1 MSSSRGRRGGT
12 GLRGGSL
19 GPRAFCRR
27 PLAFLGGRTLRTC
40 GCCRRGLSPLGG
52 SLLCRTRR
60 CGRGGTGGRRLR
72 WALGRRAGLAAW
84 ALRAV
89 VRTLRAWACATRRT
103 GTAFLRGAG
112 AALILSAL
120 SAFAAWTAAA
130 LSILPLASPRAG
142 RQLLVGCRSG
152 LGQDERRCGL
162 RWEGRD
168 MHRQQHQGEGGTR
181 KKQAGKLH
189 DPRFINWQIKGDRQ

>member
-1 MSSSRGRRGGT
+1 
-12 GLRGGSL
+12 
-19 GPRAFCRR
+19 
-27 PLAFLGGRTLRTC
+27 
-40 GCCRRGLSPLGG
+40 
-52 SLLCRTRR
+52 
-60 CGRGGTGGRRLR
+60 
-72 WALGRRAGLAAW
+72 
-84 ALRAV
+84 
-89 VRTLRAWACATRRT
+89 LRAWACATRRT
-103 GTAFLRGAG
+103 GAALLGCAG

-120 SAFAAWTAAA
+120 SAFAARSAAA
-130 LSILPLASPRAG
+130 LAVLALPPLARTG

-189 DPRFINWQIKGDRQ
+189 DPRFINWQINGDRQ